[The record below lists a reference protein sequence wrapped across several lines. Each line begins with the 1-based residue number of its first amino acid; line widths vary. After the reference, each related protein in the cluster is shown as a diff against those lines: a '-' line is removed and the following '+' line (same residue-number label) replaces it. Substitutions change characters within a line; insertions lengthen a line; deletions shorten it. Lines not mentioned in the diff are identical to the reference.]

1 MTKWLLLVVTCTC
14 LLFGDV
20 ASEEIHQVY
29 DFEIDSEGHAMEG
42 YLFPDLHSGDKVQVN
57 LAEGESLTENARDV
71 KYIRLK
77 ILKSKNNSSAPPFRV
92 FDSEYFSVD
101 RNNYI
106 VVDTNHTDELQEK
119 RELRF
124 YVVLINE
131 HGQAVSNPLP
141 FIVRIENKT
150 EESVDYP
157 MHSAI
162 FAGVLVLIIVL
173 LALGIPFVVRAK
185 RRYKQGKP
193 VMKLGSHPGSSPDLK
208 TMMVSE
214 SVEDIPG
221 MKHQQSEPNWYGE
234 KSIFSYEDEVKTEKA
249 TFTKEIKQLERKIS
263 QGLSSNSAALD
274 DDDGLVKYTKTP
286 QKGILKHNDS
296 NHSDNEKVSVSADVH
311 GKPYSEEQS
320 KL

>member
-1 MTKWLLLVVTCTC
+1 
-14 LLFGDV
+14 
-20 ASEEIHQVY
+20 
-29 DFEIDSEGHAMEG
+29 MEG
-42 YLFPDLHSGDKVQVN
+42 YLFPDLHSGDRVQVN
-57 LAEGESLTENARDV
+57 LPEGDSITENAKDV

-77 ILKSKNNSSAPPFRV
+77 IQKCKNSTSPPLFRV

-101 RNNYI
+101 KDNYI
-106 VVDTNHTDELQEK
+106 VVDTNNTAELQEK
-119 RELRF
+119 KELRF

-150 EESVDYP
+150 EGSSDNP
-157 MHSAI
+157 LHPAI

-185 RRYKQGKP
+185 RRFKQGKP
-193 VMKLGSHPGSSPDLK
+193 VMKLGSYPGSSADLK
-208 TMMVSE
+208 AIMVSE

-221 MKHQQSEPNWYGE
+221 MKRRQSEPNCFGE
-234 KSIFSYEDEVKTEKA
+234 NRILSYEDEVKTEKA

-263 QGLSSNSAALD
+263 QGQSNSAALD

-286 QKGILKHNDS
+286 QKGILKNSDPSHN
-296 NHSDNEKVSVSADVH
+296 DNEKVSVSVDVH

>member
-1 MTKWLLLVVTCTC
+1 MTKWLFLVVTC
-14 LLFGDV
+14 LLFGDA
-20 ASEEIHQVY
+20 ASVEIHQVY

-57 LAEGESLTENARDV
+57 LAEGDSLTENAKDV

-77 ILKSKNNSSAPPFRV
+77 IQKSKNNTRPPPFRV

-101 RNNYI
+101 KDNYI
-106 VVDTNHTDELQEK
+106 VVDTNNTAELQEK
-119 RELRF
+119 KELRF

-150 EESVDYP
+150 EDSSDYP

-185 RRYKQGKP
+185 RRFKQGKP

-208 TMMVSE
+208 AIMVSE

-221 MKHQQSEPNWYGE
+221 MKRQQSEPNWFGE
-234 KSIFSYEDEVKTEKA
+234 NRILSYEDEVKTEKA

-263 QGLSSNSAALD
+263 QGQSNSAALD

-286 QKGILKHNDS
+286 QKGILKNSDS
-296 NHSDNEKVSVSADVH
+296 NHNDNEKVSVSADVH